1 MWYGWRKVDLSF
13 FSHVHAPSYPRSSPV
28 LDIGAPQ
35 RIRNR
40 DTFET
45 RRDEMSRSDLHNS
58 PWNSAKIS
66 TWLEPNPLQV
76 EKAWLVVVNYLTRPL
91 HMSREAAIFGVQ
103 VEQAS
108 HRISWPTYLLLS
120 VNLHMELGHYFLA
133 RAKYLALWAR
143 PTQQGTRRSG
153 RILPPSMFGIDSP
166 NLDDPIRLVWEF
178 FFPCFPSG
186 SRFSKDFL
194 WRKSSDDEDRSFILS

>member
-1 MWYGWRKVDLSF
+1 
-13 FSHVHAPSYPRSSPV
+13 
-28 LDIGAPQ
+28 
-35 RIRNR
+35 
-40 DTFET
+40 
-45 RRDEMSRSDLHNS
+45 MSRSDLHNS

-178 FFPCFPSG
+178 VFHVSQVVVDSQRIFCDLNHRTMKIGRLFWASVR
-186 SRFSKDFL
+186 RFASWVGPQLVL
-194 WRKSSDDEDRSFILS
+194 WR

>member
-1 MWYGWRKVDLSF
+1 MCPLAFKRLQMHSNAVGVFCFFKKNLTVGSCDTDDVRLISPF

-28 LDIGAPQ
+28 LDIGAHQ

-76 EKAWLVVVNYLTRPL
+76 EKAWLVVNYLTRPL

-120 VNLHMELGHYFLA
+120 VNLDMELGHYF
-133 RAKYLALWAR
+133 
-143 PTQQGTRRSG
+143 
-153 RILPPSMFGIDSP
+153 
-166 NLDDPIRLVWEF
+166 
-178 FFPCFPSG
+178 
-186 SRFSKDFL
+186 
-194 WRKSSDDEDRSFILS
+194 SS